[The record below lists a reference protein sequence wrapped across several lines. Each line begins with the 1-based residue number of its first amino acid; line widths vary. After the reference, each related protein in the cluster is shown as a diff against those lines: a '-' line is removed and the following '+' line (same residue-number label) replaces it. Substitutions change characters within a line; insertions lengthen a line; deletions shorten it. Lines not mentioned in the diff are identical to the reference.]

1 MKLYLLERTKAEY
14 TFKLICANFK
24 TVLDAI
30 SGLDGTDETITV
42 SYIEV
47 ADSYHPSNHTKIKQ

>member
-1 MKLYLLERTKAEY
+1 MKLYLLERSKHEY

-30 SGLDGTDETITV
+30 SGLDGTDEMITV
-42 SYIEV
+42 SFVDV
-47 ADSYHPSNHTKIKQ
+47 ADSINKKPTK

>member
-1 MKLYLLERTKAEY
+1 MKLYLLERTKSEY

-42 SYIEV
+42 SFIDV
-47 ADSYHPSNHTKIKQ
+47 ADTSNKIKSTK

>member
-1 MKLYLLERTKAEY
+1 MKLYLLERSKAEY
-14 TFKLICANFK
+14 TFKLICANFN

-42 SYIEV
+42 SFIDV
-47 ADSYHPSNHTKIKQ
+47 ADTSNKSKITK